1 MQGDLTSF
9 EIGPCLSRLTSL
21 CSAHACLR
29 SRLTCMHARLHLV
42 WSHLCLSFHG
52 NSRSTAGM
60 AARAAVYAF
69 LWHSA
74 QHSSTRRKDDHQP
87 TRGSAVRAATAIPWS
102 RLHDCI
108 TVPHTHLASRAC
120 AAVQIQRKH
129 RVRYALP
136 EKYRESARGSHST
149 LHRRWQALCRTL

>member
-108 TVPHTHLASRAC
+108 TVPHTHLAAD
-120 AAVQIQRKH
+120 VQMESNIGH
-129 RVRYALP
+129 GIAP
-136 EKYRESARGSHST
+136 RENTDSARDSHCST